1 MKKWIAM
8 LMAVLMLLSLCACG
22 AAPSAAPESNASA
35 KNEDAPAQEAA
46 PVSEEE
52 SKNLKIALLFY
63 EMCEATNISERR
75 IQELAAEKGI
85 DIVESNAQWDAS
97 VQLSQVEDA
106 ISAGV
111 DAIILFPSDSDAM
124 VAALALC
131 EEADMPL
138 VCATNSLNTDQ
149 PYYYVGAAEEPAG
162 YMEAKALA
170 EALNGEG
177 DIVIL
182 QCILGTGY
190 EVGRTEGYNKV
201 LAEYPGLHVLDAQPA
216 NGQRDVS
223 IELMENWIEAYGDE
237 IDGVLAQC
245 DEMSI
250 GAIIA
255 LQNAGMLENVKV
267 VGIDGTSNGL
277 TEVRDGRMLMTCMQ
291 DLSYVGETA
300 LDYALQLIN
309 GETPSPEKD
318 IIDMVAIDSSNVD
331 EYLFNLY
338 GIK

>member
-1 MKKWIAM
+1 
-8 LMAVLMLLSLCACG
+8 
-22 AAPSAAPESNASA
+22 
-35 KNEDAPAQEAA
+35 
-46 PVSEEE
+46 
-52 SKNLKIALLFY
+52 
-63 EMCEATNISERR
+63 
-75 IQELAAEKGI
+75 
-85 DIVESNAQWDAS
+85 
-97 VQLSQVEDA
+97 
-106 ISAGV
+106 
-111 DAIILFPSDSDAM
+111 
-124 VAALALC
+124 
-131 EEADMPL
+131 
-138 VCATNSLNTDQ
+138 
-149 PYYYVGAAEEPAG
+149 
-162 YMEAKALA
+162 
-170 EALNGEG
+170 
-177 DIVIL
+177 
-182 QCILGTGY
+182 
-190 EVGRTEGYNKV
+190 
-201 LAEYPGLHVLDAQPA
+201 
-216 NGQRDVS
+216 
-223 IELMENWIEAYGDE
+223 MENWIEAYGDE